1 MDLGLQGKVALV
13 GGASRGLGYAAALEL
28 AREGCKVALCS
39 RDAEKIKAAAA
50 RIAEETGSAAA
61 GFALDLNDPESPAK
75 LVAAVSA
82 QLGPVDIL
90 VHNTGGPPVG
100 KFDSLSVEQYESALN
115 NNFLSAVRLAKEV
128 VPGMKQRGWGRIV
141 NITSISVK
149 QPLQGL
155 MLSNC
160 SRTAVVGWA
169 RTLATEVAGAGV
181 TINNVCPG
189 TIYTERTEE
198 LARGRAGLN
207 GTTPEQ
213 EIEKAK
219 EEIPMGRLGKPE
231 ELAGLI
237 AFLASNRA
245 AFITGT
251 TIQCDGGAF
260 RGLM

>member
-1 MDLGLQGKVALV
+1 MDLGLSGKVALV

-39 RDAEKIKAAAA
+39 RDEEKIKAAAA
-50 RIAEETGSAAA
+50 RIAEQTGVSTG
-61 GFALDLNDPESPAK
+61 GFAFDLNDPEAPGK
-75 LVAAVSA
+75 LVSAVQA
-82 QLGPVDIL
+82 QLGAVDIL

-100 KFDSLSVEQYESALN
+100 KFDTLGVDQYEAALN

-128 VPGMKQRGWGRIV
+128 VPGMKERGWGRLV
-141 NITSISVK
+141 NMTSISVK

-169 RTLATEVAGAGV
+169 RTLATEVAPDGITV
-181 TINNVCPG
+181 NNVCPG
-189 TIYTERTEE
+189 TIHTERTED
-198 LARGRAGLN
+198 LAKGRAEIN

-213 EIEKAK
+213 EIEKAR

-231 ELAGLI
+231 ELAALI
-237 AFLASNRA
+237 TFLASQRA
-245 AFITGT
+245 AFITGA
-251 TIQCDGGAF
+251 TIQCDGGTF
-260 RGLM
+260 KGLM

>member
-39 RDAEKIKAAAA
+39 RDEGKIKAAAA
-50 RIAEETGSAAA
+50 RIAGETGGAAA
-61 GFALDLNDPESPAK
+61 GFALDLNDSESPAK
-75 LVAAVSA
+75 LVAAVSG

-128 VPGMKQRGWGRIV
+128 VPGMKVRGWGRIV

-169 RTLATEVAGAGV
+169 RTLATEVAGAGITV
-181 TINNVCPG
+181 NNVCPG

-198 LARGRAGLN
+198 LAKGRAGLN
-207 GTTPEQ
+207 GTTPEE